1 MKGLFGKPYAFTPL
15 TYILPNEY
23 TKFVDEYTKSEDST
37 VWICKPADSSRGRK
51 IFLIKDISEV

>member
-1 MKGLFGKPYAFTPL
+1 MKGLFGKPYAITPL
-15 TYILPNEY
+15 TFILPNEY
-23 TKFVDEYTKSEDST
+23 TKFVDEYTKQEDSA